1 MKRTLIL
8 TVCVLA
14 ASLALCAVGMAAL
27 NTSVDEA
34 QRLRSLAILA
44 EGDGDTDAART
55 AVVQLAQLWR
65 DRRGIMEMLAEHDAL
80 HDVSSAIADAQICL
94 ENGDHDEFL
103 RAMSQLDLGL
113 NHLRDEQAL
122 RWENLY

>member
-27 NTSVDEA
+27 NASVDEA
-34 QRLRSLAILA
+34 RRLCSLAVLSEA
-44 EGDGDTDAART
+44 DGDTEAAQT
-55 AVVQLAQLWR
+55 AMSRLAGLWQE
-65 DRRGIMEMLAEHDAL
+65 RRGVMEMLAEHDAL
-80 HDVSSAIADAQICL
+80 HEVSSAIADARICL
-94 ENGDHDEFL
+94 ERGDGDEFL
-103 RAMSQLDLGL
+103 RAMTLLNLAL